1 MTEAYTRA
9 PVIHWPLPRYDDS
22 LPGKSDIT
30 MEREKAA
37 IENANVN
44 RLATE
49 SEQLTDL
56 IEQKNKEMS
65 KIFDNQGFAFTQE
78 MREKQAAILAEIFT
92 LQNKLSEVDDEL
104 REAQYLVN
112 ARAQREKAEM
122 EARAVAQTELNH
134 HRARENV
141 MVNDAIEQ
149 AERDRLH
156 KSIEQYNALLEKYQK
171 AAMWLNH
178 KNSKT
183 PIPDG
188 LLDDQWRLTDHEL
201 ENTRLIDEKKW
212 NLQSRYRQHFHGLD
226 LNSIVKEYN
235 DYHESVAARKPRS
248 KSPPP
253 SQGAAAEVQPQP
265 QSYSNPFSSA
275 WRRLW
280 GRKDGGGRSNKK
292 GKKKTRRP
300 NKKCTRRHSK
310 KKSTRR
316 H

>member
-1 MTEAYTRA
+1 MSAYAPRQPVVKPFEHRHYDFYVPKLLTITEQLASAENKKAELTEKFEKLQTQIKD
-9 PVIHWPLPRYDDS
+9 VEELI
-22 LPGKSDIT
+22 
-30 MEREKAA
+30 EKAPDFETEINLIRRVKPPLKELEEKLEKELKEA
-37 IENANVN
+37 TNAV
-44 RLATE
+44 TE
-49 SEQLTDL
+49 L
-56 IEQKNKEMS
+56 QK
-65 KIFDNQGFAFTQE
+65 
-78 MREKQAAILAEIFT
+78 EKDAET
-92 LQNKLSEVDDEL
+92 
-104 REAQYLVN
+104 
-112 ARAQREKAEM
+112 
-122 EARAVAQTELNH
+122 VAQTKWNH
-134 HRARENV
+134 ERARENV

-248 KSPPP
+248 KSPTPTSRDEATGVKIMNENRKLLPP
-253 SQGAAAEVQPQP
+253 STMTPIGQL
-265 QSYSNPFSSA
+265 NFW
-275 WRRLW
+275 WRR
-280 GRKDGGGRSNKK
+280 KGGRRSKKK
-292 GKKKTRRP
+292 G
-300 NKKCTRRHSK
+300 KKCTRRHSK

>member
-78 MREKQAAILAEIFT
+78 MREKQAAIQAEIFT

-112 ARAQREKAEM
+112 TRAQREKAEM

-212 NLQSRYRQHFHGLD
+212 NLQSRYGQHFHD

-248 KSPPP
+248 KSPTPTSRDEATGVKIMNENRKLLPP
-253 SQGAAAEVQPQP
+253 STMTPIGQL
-265 QSYSNPFSSA
+265 NFW
-275 WRRLW
+275 WRR
-280 GRKDGGGRSNKK
+280 KGGRRSKKK
-292 GKKKTRRP
+292 G
-300 NKKCTRRHSK
+300 KKCTRRHSK

>member
-1 MTEAYTRA
+1 MSAYAPRHPVVKPFEHRHYDFYVPKLLTINELLASAEKKKAELTEKFEKLQTQINH
-9 PVIHWPLPRYDDS
+9 VKKQLETKYDF
-22 LPGKSDIT
+22 
-30 MEREKAA
+30 
-37 IENANVN
+37 N
-44 RLATE
+44 TE
-49 SEQLTDL
+49 IDL
-56 IEQKNKEMS
+56 IRNLTPALEKLRNEL
-65 KIFDNQGFAFTQE
+65 DEATNEVTQLQ
-78 MREKQAAILAEIFT
+78 EKKDAET
-92 LQNKLSEVDDEL
+92 
-104 REAQYLVN
+104 
-112 ARAQREKAEM
+112 
-122 EARAVAQTELNH
+122 VAQTELNH

-226 LNSIVKEYN
+226 LNSIIKEYN

-248 KSPPP
+248 KSPTPTSRDEATGVKIMNENRKLLPP
-253 SQGAAAEVQPQP
+253 STMTPIGQL
-265 QSYSNPFSSA
+265 NFW
-275 WRRLW
+275 WRR
-280 GRKDGGGRSNKK
+280 KGGRRSKKK
-292 GKKKTRRP
+292 G
-300 NKKCTRRHSK
+300 KKCTRRHSK